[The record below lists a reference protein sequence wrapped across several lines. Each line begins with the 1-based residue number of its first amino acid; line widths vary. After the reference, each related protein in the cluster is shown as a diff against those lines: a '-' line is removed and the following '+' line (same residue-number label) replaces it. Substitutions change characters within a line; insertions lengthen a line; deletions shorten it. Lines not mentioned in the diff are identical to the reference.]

1 MRIKLFFMV
10 ILSLILTFPGYAYG
24 DKGVVIPW
32 GDVGLSE
39 PGQKAFIVHNG
50 SEELLILSTDIK
62 ASKNV
67 PVLEFMPLPAE
78 PVVSLAG
85 EDFFASLKKLV
96 DKYNLRYPPVY
107 RIMSFE
113 AKGSDAE
120 ATAPVELLFYQ
131 KLGIHEVTAVK
142 INDLAGFSSWVKDY
156 FQKSKIPYRE
166 LNQKEKEIL
175 ADYFNRGFQYFVFDL
190 IRAEDEVRTVPP
202 LIYRFKCDQLY
213 YPLKVTNL
221 FGGVGKIELVCY
233 ADEITLQKLASSLNV
248 AKLPDGSVIMPKIW
262 PPPPI
267 WLASTRAKVNIS
279 EIEEICS
286 EMPKIGD
293 DWAYLQAFQYEG
305 PLEFENDLWIKIS
318 PGEIRIFING
328 SLLTF
333 KVPPKIIEGRC
344 LVPAR
349 EIYTR
354 MGATVS
360 WDAGKREAVIQKD
373 GLELL
378 FPVEPRLFVEYD
390 ASGQKVFRSEYVAY
404 FNGKMLI
411 FENPPR
417 LIGGRLFLPLR
428 LVAESLGA
436 KVEWNDRERAV
447 YIYES
452 IESNYS

>member
-1 MRIKLFFMV
+1 
-10 ILSLILTFPGYAYG
+10 
-24 DKGVVIPW
+24 
-32 GDVGLSE
+32 
-39 PGQKAFIVHNG
+39 
-50 SEELLILSTDIK
+50 
-62 ASKNV
+62 
-67 PVLEFMPLPAE
+67 
-78 PVVSLAG
+78 
-85 EDFFASLKKLV
+85 
-96 DKYNLRYPPVY
+96 
-107 RIMSFE
+107 MSFE

-120 ATAPVELLFYQ
+120 ATASVELLFYQ